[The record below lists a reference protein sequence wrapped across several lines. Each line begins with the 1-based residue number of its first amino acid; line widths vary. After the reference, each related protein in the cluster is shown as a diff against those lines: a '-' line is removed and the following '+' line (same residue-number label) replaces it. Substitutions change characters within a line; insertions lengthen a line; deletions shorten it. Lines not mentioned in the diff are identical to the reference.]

1 MSMTYRDFLEHLE
14 ALEDE
19 QLDMLVMAHV
29 DEEFYEC
36 TSLDIHENA
45 DQLTDGHPFL
55 QVK

>member
-1 MSMTYRDFLEHLE
+1 MTYRDFLEHLE
-14 ALEDE
+14 SLEDE
-19 QLDMLVMAHV
+19 QLDMPVMAHV

-45 DQLTDGHPFL
+45 DQLTDGHTFL

>member
-36 TSLDIHENA
+36 TSLKIHENS
-45 DQLTDGHPFL
+45 DLLTDGHPFL